1 MKLFHEF
8 IMINFIQ
15 KNVDVKSVNIA
26 NFPLDFTDFDIIY
39 LSFQ

>member
-26 NFPLDFTDFDIIY
+26 NLPLDFTDFDIIY